1 MEILKNFGFWS
12 CVFESVFYL
21 AWRKINKYNLWIVWK
36 WTNIC
41 VFISQNTLVPNLTK
55 WPIQA
60 QREHATSIQK
70 SLKVNVWTQSEGNQ
84 LGVRGK
90 ENRRQEDE
98 SKGRWDKTQ
107 TKGESTIF
115 NHVEWCCMHTGLPPQ
130 RKAIRKMI
138 HILRKIWDTTVG
150 LGTHLF
156 WCKVAKSRDATK
168 ESKSLQYPSLQI
180 LI

>member
-1 MEILKNFGFWS
+1 MLILKNFGFWS

-90 ENRRQEDE
+90 EKKRQEDE

-107 TKGESTIF
+107 TKGESMIF
-115 NHVEWCCMHTGLPPQ
+115 NHVEWCWTAPL
-130 RKAIRKMI
+130 
-138 HILRKIWDTTVG
+138 
-150 LGTHLF
+150 
-156 WCKVAKSRDATK
+156 K
-168 ESKSLQYPSLQI
+168 ESNKEDDSYPQKDLGHNSRFRNTFVLMQSGKKQGCN
-180 LI
+180 